1 MKALFVHGMGRTPV
15 SGWPMLWHLKR
26 HGLNVTTFRYSTV
39 REDFEGIKR
48 RLVSRLSL
56 FSGQGGYILIGH
68 SLGGLLLM
76 EALAAMQPGVKGPEY
91 LFLLGTPLHA
101 SALARHFRNNW
112 VYQRITGD
120 CGQLLGSDLRMEALH
135 PTVVPTVAIVGTLG
149 LSWKA
154 GPFHGELNDGVVSI
168 SEVSAVWLQNL
179 VRVHTVH
186 TMLPAS
192 KKVSNVILETLGHK
206 RLAS

>member
-26 HGLNVTTFRYSTV
+26 HGLDVTTFRYSTV

-56 FSGQGGYILIGH
+56 FPGQGGYILIGH
-68 SLGGLLLM
+68 SLGGLLLL
-76 EALAAMQPGVKGPEY
+76 EALAAMPPGVRGPEY

-101 SALARHFRNNW
+101 SALARRFRNNW
-112 VYQRITGD
+112 IYQLIAGD
-120 CGQLLGSDLRMEALH
+120 CGQLLGSDLRMGRLH
-135 PTVVPTVAIVGTLG
+135 PTAVPTVAIVGTLG
-149 LSWKA
+149 LPWKM
-154 GPFHGELNDGVVSI
+154 GPFRGELNDGVVSI
-168 SEVSAVWLQNL
+168 SEAAAEWLQNL
-179 VRVHTVH
+179 VRIHTVH

-192 KKVSNVILETLGHK
+192 RKVSGVILETLGHK
-206 RLAS
+206 CLA